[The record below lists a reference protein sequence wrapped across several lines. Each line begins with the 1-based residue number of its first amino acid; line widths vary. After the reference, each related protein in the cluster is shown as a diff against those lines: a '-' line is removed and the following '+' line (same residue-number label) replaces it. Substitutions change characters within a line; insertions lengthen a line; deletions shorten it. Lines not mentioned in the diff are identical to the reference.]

1 MTEPLAST
9 LTLPALP
16 ASGSSD
22 KDAEEML
29 PPVVKPTEE
38 AVISIWPPLPEVTEG
53 NTEADWSL
61 WEDSVNSQLQPL
73 SGFQD
78 AGVRDTESGD
88 ITAFDQVGKRDR

>member
-1 MTEPLAST
+1 MFKFFRRSALSAKTTEAR
-9 LTLPALP
+9 PAARKP
-16 ASGSSD
+16 SPTARRPRD
-22 KDAEEML
+22 Y
-29 PPVVKPTEE
+29 PP
-38 AVISIWPPLPEVTEG
+38 PPLPEVTEG